1 VLELFSES
9 QQVGDVRCWLHNA
22 TVVNPRFGE
31 RVSVIGIKGVFAC
44 LPMSAEVIR
53 DVIYRLRQCKG
64 RKS

>member
-9 QQVGDVRCWLHNA
+9 LQVGDVRCWLHNA

-31 RVSVIGIKGVFAC
+31 LVSVIGIKGVFVC
-44 LPMSAEVIR
+44 LPISAGVIQ
-53 DVIYRLRQCKG
+53 DVICRLRQCKG